1 MMMARLTIAA
11 AFAAALLHVS
21 PTWVG
26 QTWVSQTWAATPQEK
41 LETCNFGADEKKLTG
56 AARKAYIARCTSDQD
71 SPRGKP
77 VGPKSKQTQ

>member
-1 MMMARLTIAA
+1 MTARLTIAA
-11 AFAAALLHVS
+11 ALAAALLHMT
-21 PTWVG
+21 PAF
-26 QTWVSQTWAATPQEK
+26 AATPQEK

-77 VGPKSKQTQ
+77 TGPKSKQTQ

>member
-11 AFAAALLHVS
+11 ALAAALLHVT
-21 PTWVG
+21 PTL
-26 QTWVSQTWAATPQEK
+26 ALTPQEK

-56 AARKAYIARCTSDQD
+56 GARKAYIARCTSDQD

-77 VGPKSKQTQ
+77 VGKPKQTQ

>member
-1 MMMARLTIAA
+1 MTARLTIAA
-11 AFAAALLHVS
+11 ALAAALLHLTPAFVA
-21 PTWVG
+21 PAV
-26 QTWVSQTWAATPQEK
+26 AATPQEK
-41 LETCNFGADEKKLTG
+41 LDTCNFGADEKKLTG

>member
-1 MMMARLTIAA
+1 MTARLTIAA
-11 AFAAALLHVS
+11 ALAAALLHVS
-21 PTWVG
+21 P
-26 QTWVSQTWAATPQEK
+26 TWAATPQEK

-56 AARKAYIARCTSDQD
+56 AARKAYIARCTADQD